1 VSEPTSAVRPGLL
14 SRQLA
19 PRALRWSLV
28 DLCRRTTH
36 EGWEHLQSAAAAGH
50 GVALVAAAGTPWVVA
65 ARALAAWA
73 GPLHLA
79 MPAGAADRRLAR
91 LACTNGD
98 DGPRL
103 AADPETVA
111 GLLAAGE
118 KVLFVLPGE
127 APPDLAPL
135 PAGAAPV
142 VLAVT
147 VERPSRGRYRVVLG
161 GAVPVLGRR
170 GPEGHGP

>member
-1 VSEPTSAVRPGLL
+1 MSLLGRLFDPRP
-14 SRQLA
+14 
-19 PRALRWSLV
+19 LRWSLV
-28 DLCRRTTH
+28 ELCRRTTH
-36 EGWEHLQSAAAAGH
+36 EGWENLQTAEAAGR
-50 GVALVAAAGTPWVVA
+50 GVALVVAAGTPWVVA

-79 MPAGAADRRLAR
+79 LPAGADDRRLAR
-91 LACTNGD
+91 LAGTNGD

-118 KVLFVLPGE
+118 KVLFVARGE

-135 PAGAAPV
+135 PAVAAPA
-142 VLAVT
+142 VLRVT
-147 VERPSRGRYRVVLG
+147 VERPSRGRYRVVIG
-161 GAVPVLGRR
+161 SAAP
-170 GPEGHGP
+170 